1 MELTTLLSQVFG
13 IYLIVGGIAIW
24 YRKSYFAPVLGDFAH
39 DPMMRLIVGTL
50 ELVAGLFLVLTHN
63 VWTSAAA
70 SLVSLF
76 GWMLVLEGAFYMIAS
91 DALVARMYKSLLK
104 PWWFVFGGIFAVLV
118 GAYLTAHGFGLL
130 S

>member
-24 YRKSYFAPVLGDFAH
+24 TRQRFFVPILGAFAK
-39 DPMMRLIVGTL
+39 DPLQRLIVGTL
-50 ELVAGLFLVLTHN
+50 ELVAGLFIVLTHN

-91 DALVARMYKSLLK
+91 DRTVAKMYKALDFK
-104 PWWFVFGGIFAVLV
+104 AWFTFGGIFALIV
-118 GAYLTAHGFGLL
+118 GVYLTAIGFGLL
-130 S
+130 

>member
-24 YRKSYFAPVLGDFAH
+24 FRRRYFVPVLGDFAH
-39 DPMMRLIVGTL
+39 DPMMRLIVGTM
-50 ELVAGLFLVLTHN
+50 ELVGGLFLVLTHN
-63 VWTSAAA
+63 VWSSAAA

-76 GWMLVLEGAFYMIAS
+76 GWMLALEGAFYMLAS
-91 DALVARMYKSLLK
+91 DATVTRMYAVLNR
-104 PWWFVFGGIFAVLV
+104 PAWFIFGGIFALIV
-118 GAYLTAHGFGLL
+118 GVYLTASGFGLL